1 MTSEAINFTKQSL
14 SELPVPPKGKRVY
27 YRDTKQPGLILDI
40 RPSGSKSFYLYK
52 RIKKRPVRL
61 LIGPYPD
68 ISIENARRLTR
79 IKIGEIA
86 EGKNPQEEIRRI
98 KSEMTFGEFFEQYM
112 KRYSMLHKKSWMYDQ
127 REVTRFLSQW
137 FKRQMSDI
145 PKTDVQQI
153 HEKIFREN
161 GLYQANR
168 ILERIRS
175 IYNKAIEWGWRG
187 SNPAMGIKKYKE
199 KSRDRFVQPSEMP
212 WLMHSIEIEENET
225 AKDFFWV
232 LLLTGARK
240 TNTLMMQYEQLN
252 WERCEWRIPDT
263 KNGDPLNIA
272 LVPQAIE
279 ILRRRRLKTNSRWIF
294 PQEDDNEKHFINPK
308 RAWKRTLARAT
319 LMLWEQDEF
328 AHEWVKNF
336 IQKNYYFS
344 EEVLVKKC
352 IQQAEK
358 DHVQLPPSMMDIRI
372 HDIRRTFG
380 SYQALAGASLQ
391 VIGKSLGHKSQQST
405 QVYARLNLDPVR
417 SLIEKAVDVM
427 FAQTVNKN

>member
-417 SLIEKAVDVM
+417 SSIEKAVDVM

>member
-14 SELPVPPKGKRVY
+14 SELPIPPKGKRIY

-98 KSEMTFGEFFEQYM
+98 KSEMTFGEFFDQYM
-112 KRYSMLHKKSWMYDQ
+112 KRYSMLHKKSWLYDQ
-127 REVTRFLSQW
+127 REVTRFLSHW

-175 IYNKAIEWGWRG
+175 IYNKAIEWGWVG
-187 SNPAMGIKKYKE
+187 NNPAIGIKKYKE

-212 WLMHSIEIEENET
+212 WLMHSLETEENET
-225 AKDFFWV
+225 ARDFLWV
-232 LLLTGARK
+232 LMFTGARK
-240 TNTLMMQYEQLN
+240 TNTLMMQYEQVN
-252 WERCEWRIPDT
+252 WERNEWRIPDT
-263 KNGDPLNIA
+263 KNGEPLSIA
-272 LVPQAIE
+272 LITQVME
-279 ILRRRRLKTNSRWIF
+279 ILRRRKQNSKSRWVF
-294 PQEDDNEKHFINPK
+294 PQDDNNDKHFINPK
-308 RAWKRTLARAT
+308 RVWKRTLAKAT
-319 LMLWEQDEF
+319 ILLWENDEF
-328 AHEWVKNF
+328 VGSWVRDFTKT
-336 IQKNYYFS
+336 NYYFS
-344 EEVLVKKC
+344 ENVMIKKC

-358 DHVQLPPSMMDIRI
+358 EKVHLPATMMDIRI

-391 VIGKSLGHKSQQST
+391 VIGKSLGHKSQVST

-417 SLIEKAVDVM
+417 SSIEAAVERMYSLKDSKA
-427 FAQTVNKN
+427 